1 MKFIRVLERK
11 YIPNLRHKQLYKA
24 IKITLLT
31 PILLPIYLIK
41 LGLKEVIGLIK
52 IKRRGKPDIV
62 LSNIIAGWSNLAFTD
77 PAVESLAIE
86 RAAICAKCPFAEMS
100 TGLHTI
106 VVDNKTTQVRGLKCG
121 KCGCPLSAKVRTPMD
136 GCPIGRW

>member
-31 PILLPIYLIK
+31 PIVLPIYLIK
-41 LGLKEVIGLIK
+41 LGLKEVISLVK

-77 PAVESLAIE
+77 PAVESLAME

-100 TGLHTI
+100 NGLHTI

>member
-41 LGLKEVIGLIK
+41 LGLKEVISLIK

-62 LSNIIAGWSNLAFTD
+62 LSNIIAGWSNLAFAD
-77 PAVESLAIE
+77 PAVESLAME

-136 GCPIGRW
+136 GCPIGKW